1 VIEPRHKF
9 ESVVKELREGLQSGS
24 IVLDRATPA
33 PPPDADPLVV
43 GPGSIVAAGAPSEFV
58 TVSLDDLLMTIA
70 KVVQDG
76 YAEIS
81 LNTATDE
88 KVLVRLDRQGGIV
101 RVDGRDTE
109 ARSGRLG
116 QRSLG
121 GVS

>member
-1 VIEPRHKF
+1 MIEPRHKF

-58 TVSLDDLLMTIA
+58 TVSLDDLLTTIA

-88 KVLVRLDRQGGIV
+88 KVRVQLDRQG
-101 RVDGRDTE
+101 RVILLDRRDPE
-109 ARSGRLG
+109 GRSGRQG

-121 GVS
+121 GAS